1 MSAPAPLQHQ
11 QPAPRLRTCPL
22 MHARAEAEHGA
33 APADDRRGAP
43 APGGGSSV
51 QRQEL
56 GLHAFW
62 LLLAMRIVN
71 ALTTRTFFQPDEFF
85 QSLEPAWQMAF
96 GEQSGAWI
104 TWEWKNQLRS
114 SLHPALFAGLFAGVS
129 AISDICSLP
138 LAPRAE
144 LLIAAPKITQAALAA
159 STDYFTWRLARQ
171 AYGARSSAAWA
182 SLALTACSPWQWFC
196 STRTLSNCLETT
208 LTAAALVWWPW
219 QWPLTSYSSSTT
231 TRPSVQKGVAP
242 RIISAPLGDLHHLRL
257 SLLAAALACVLRPT
271 NGLIWMCI
279 SAPTLWQ
286 ASTRERLALVKWAVL
301 CGCGVLTLSALADR
315 RYYGV
320 WTFPPLRFVHFNIA
334 KSLAVFYGTNRPDY
348 YLTEG
353 LPLLLTTALPFAAY
367 GIQQA
372 IRGSGRLSPMLSYL
386 ALTCGAMVGALSFVA
401 HKEVRFIY
409 PLLPMLHV
417 LAAQPVSC
425 FFHPLTPSKKAML
438 GFLLAINVLVA
449 GYGSL
454 VHQRGVVDV
463 LHMLRHQHESQAL
476 GGGSGNTT
484 VGFLMPC
491 HSTPWRSHL
500 VYPDITAWALTC
512 EPPID
517 VPLDR
522 RASYLDEADEFYI
535 DPGPVAWLDQHME
548 SVGTIRGK
556 GHVSKNKDEG
566 KTHNSELK
574 RPWPKYLVFFQQLEG
589 TLAEFLRGT
598 KYKECWRGF
607 NSHFHD
613 DSRRRG
619 DVIAWCLDDDGA
631 DATHGHVEQHGLP
644 GTGRISSGQWGMGK
658 LRG

>member
-1 MSAPAPLQHQ
+1 
-11 QPAPRLRTCPL
+11 
-22 MHARAEAEHGA
+22 MHVRAEAEHGA
-33 APADDRRGAP
+33 APADERRGAP
-43 APGGGSSV
+43 APGGSSSV
-51 QRQEL
+51 QQQEP
-56 GLHAFW
+56 GLHVFL

-129 AISDICSLP
+129 AISGICSVS
-138 LAPRAE
+138 LALRAE

-159 STDYFTWRLARQ
+159 STDYFTWRLAER
-171 AYGARSSAAWA
+171 AFGARSSAAWA

-219 QWPLTSYSSSTT
+219 QWPLTSCSSSTA
-231 TRPSVQKGVAP
+231 TRPDVQKGVAQRSP
-242 RIISAPLGDLHHLRL
+242 TTPLGVIHH
-257 SLLAAALACVLRPT
+257 
-271 NGLIWMCI
+271 
-279 SAPTLWQ
+279 
-286 ASTRERLALVKWAVL
+286 
-301 CGCGVLTLSALADR
+301 CGVLALSIVADR
-315 RYYGV
+315 RYYGL

-353 LPLLLTTALPFAAY
+353 LPLLLTTALPFTVY
-367 GIQQA
+367 GAQQA
-372 IRGSGRLSPMLSYL
+372 VRKGDGTSPMLSYFV
-386 ALTCGAMVGALSFVA
+386 LTCGIMVGALSLIA

-417 LAAQPVSC
+417 LAAQPASH
-425 FFHPLTPSKKAML
+425 FFYPITPYKKAVL
-438 GFLLAINVLVA
+438 GVLLAINVFVA
-449 GYGSL
+449 GYGSQ

-463 LHMLRHQHESQAL
+463 LHMLRRQHESQAL
-476 GGGSGNTT
+476 DGGSGNTT

-500 VYPDITAWALTC
+500 VYPDIKAWALTC

-535 DPGPVAWLDQHME
+535 DPGPVAWLGQHME

-556 GHVSKNKDEG
+556 GHVSKDKDEH
-566 KTHNSELK
+566 KTHSSDPK
-574 RPWPKYLVFFQQLEG
+574 RPWPKYLVFFQPLEG
-589 TLAEFLRGT
+589 TLADFLRGT

-613 DSRRRG
+613 DSRRKG
-619 DVIAWCLDDDGA
+619 DVVAWCLDDDGA
-631 DATHGHVEQHGLP
+631 DAAHDHAEQHGLP
-644 GTGRISSGQWGMGK
+644 GKERISSGQWGMGK
-658 LRG
+658 LRE

>member
-1 MSAPAPLQHQ
+1 M
-11 QPAPRLRTCPL
+11 PR
-22 MHARAEAEHGA
+22 HAEAEHGA
-33 APADDRRGAP
+33 AHADERRGAP

-51 QRQEL
+51 QRPEQGKTETPIFLLLL
-56 GLHAFW
+56 GL
-62 LLLAMRIVN
+62 RILN
-71 ALTTRTFFQPDEFF
+71 ALTTQTFFQPDEFF

-129 AISDICSLP
+129 AISGICSVP
-138 LAPRAE
+138 LALRAE

-159 STDYFTWRLARQ
+159 STDYFTWRLAER
-171 AYGARSSAAWA
+171 AFGAQSSAAWA

-219 QWPLTSYSSSTT
+219 QWPLTSCSSSTAA
-231 TRPSVQKGVAP
+231 PASVQKDVARRP
-242 RIISAPLGDLHHLRL
+242 ISAHSGEIFHLRL

-271 NGLIWMCI
+271 NALIWICI

-301 CGCGVLTLSALADR
+301 CGCGVLTLSILADR
-315 RYYGV
+315 CYYGL

-353 LPLLLTTALPFAAY
+353 LPLLLTTALPFAVY
-367 GIQQA
+367 GFQQA
-372 IRGSGRLSPMLSYL
+372 IRGHGRSSPLLSYL
-386 ALTCGAMVGALSFVA
+386 ALTCVAMVGALSLIA

-417 LAAQPVSC
+417 LAAQPTSS
-425 FFHPLTPSKKAML
+425 FFHPLTPCKKAVL
-438 GFLLAINVLVA
+438 GVLLTINVLVA
-449 GYGSL
+449 GYASQ
-454 VHQRGVVDV
+454 VHQRGVIEV
-463 LHMLRHQHESQAL
+463 LHMLRHHHERRAL
-476 GGGSGNTT
+476 GGETT

-500 VYPDITAWALTC
+500 VYPEIKAWALTC

-535 DPGPVAWLDQHME
+535 NPGPVAWLGQHME
-548 SVGTIRGK
+548 SVGTIRSK
-556 GHVSKNKDEG
+556 GHVSKDKDEG
-566 KTHNSELK
+566 KMQTK
-574 RPWPKYLVFFQQLEG
+574 RPWPTYLVFFQQLEG
-589 TLAEFLRGT
+589 TLVDFLQET

-607 NSHFHD
+607 NSHVHD
-613 DSRRRG
+613 DSRRKG
-619 DVIAWCLDDDGA
+619 DVIVWCLDDDGS
-631 DATHGHVEQHGLP
+631 DATRGHAERPGLA
-644 GTGRISSGQWGMGK
+644 GKKRISSGQWGMGK